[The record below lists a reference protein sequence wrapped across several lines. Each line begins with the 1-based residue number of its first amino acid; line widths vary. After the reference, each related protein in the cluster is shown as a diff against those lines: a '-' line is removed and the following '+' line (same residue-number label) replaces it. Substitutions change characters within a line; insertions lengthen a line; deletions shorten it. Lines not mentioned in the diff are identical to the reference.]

1 MTLLNNT
8 HALLAGAGVV
18 LSAACASTSIT
29 SSWKDPSAEPLK
41 FDKVLVVF
49 MSANSAIW
57 RPAEDELVRLIE
69 RSEAV
74 ASYTM
79 FPGDEGL
86 DEARANAQIGD
97 AGFDRAVVMRIIA
110 SDQQISYS
118 PGMAYPAHYSTF
130 YGYYGYGWPTVYQPG
145 YLRSD
150 TVVSVETNVYSVRD
164 DKLLWSGVSET
175 FNPNDAVGLVDDV
188 ARVVARE
195 LERQGLLP

>member
-41 FDKVLVVF
+41 FDKILVVF
-49 MSANSAIW
+49 MTPNSGIR

-79 FPGDEGL
+79 FPGDEAR
-86 DEARANAQIGD
+86 DEARAKAQIGD
-97 AGFDRAVVMRIIA
+97 AGFDGGVALSEGETRARRGRGIPGTPHQA
-110 SDQQISYS
+110 RSTRHCRSAISPHLTAPCS
-118 PGMAYPAHYSTF
+118 
-130 YGYYGYGWPTVYQPG
+130 
-145 YLRSD
+145 R
-150 TVVSVETNVYSVRD
+150 
-164 DKLLWSGVSET
+164 
-175 FNPNDAVGLVDDV
+175 
-188 ARVVARE
+188 
-195 LERQGLLP
+195 